1 MNIIS
6 RQEAKAAGLPRY
18 FNGKPCPHGHL
29 SERRTRNCECVEC
42 MATYARSEKYKEHRK
57 ALVVTPEQRDKDNAY
72 SAKYHAENRARILE
86 EMRARN
92 KVYYAKNKKKI
103 LANVKTYVAEN
114 KEWRRGYATSW
125 NKQKRETDPVFAM
138 QCVMRKF
145 VARVL
150 DRIKQNR
157 TERERE
163 RTKDILGYTAQEFM
177 AHIEPMFK
185 TGMTWSN
192 HGEWHVDHIRPLASF
207 DLFDQEQRM
216 MANSLHNLQPL
227 WAAKNLKKSD
237 AWDGQASLI

>member
-6 RQEAKAAGLPRY
+6 RQEAIANNLTRY
-18 FNGKPCPHGHL
+18 FTGSPCPRGHIAERLVSNRSCTECARAYGL
-29 SERRTRNCECVEC
+29 SEEYKARN
-42 MATYARSEKYKEHRK
+42 RLRKKSE
-57 ALVVTPEQRDKDNAY
+57 EQKQKDREN
-72 SAKYHAENRARILE
+72 SSRYHKQNRERILE
-86 EMRARN
+86 EMRVRN
-92 KVYYAKNKKKI
+92 AEYYATHKKQILSSVKN
-103 LANVKTYVAEN
+103 YVSEN
-114 KEWRRGYATSW
+114 KEWRRAYATNW
-125 NKQKRETDPVFAM
+125 NKNKRETDPVFAM

-145 VARVL
+145 VARVVE
-150 DRIKQNR
+150 RIKR
-157 TERERE
+157 KTTERE

-207 DLFDQEQRM
+207 DLFDPDQRM

-237 AWDGQASLI
+237 TWDGQASLI